1 MEQLRLEGV
10 TKRYGSVTAVDNIFL
25 SVERGEFITLLG
37 PSGCGKTTTLRMIGG
52 LEEPTSGVIY
62 IQGSDVTRVPAFKR
76 PTNMVFQ
83 SYALFP
89 HLSVFNNIV
98 FGLKNMKV
106 PKEIQREKADRML
119 TLVQLKGLEDRR
131 PNELSGGQQQRVA
144 LARALI
150 NEPAVLLLD
159 EPLGALDAKL
169 RKEMR
174 FELKRIQHELGVS
187 FIFVTHDQEEA
198 ISLSD
203 RIVLMNDGEVQQE
216 GTPRDIF
223 ESPANQFVADFV
235 GVGNSVSGQC
245 VERTNGSV
253 LVKCLGGSLVTVQSD
268 EAISPGDAAT
278 VWVRATDVKVGSG
291 LNGDEGQVW
300 QGRIGQLLYYGDQ
313 VDLVVLVSG
322 DVGDEEFRTVISA
335 EQFYADQL
343 DVGSEVEI
351 GWETD
356 KGRLFVG

>member
-1 MEQLRLEGV
+1 MEQLRLDGV
-10 TKRYGSVTAVDNIFL
+10 TKQYGSVTAVDEIFL
-25 SVERGEFITLLG
+25 TVERGEFITLLG

-52 LEEPTSGVIY
+52 LEAPTSGVIY
-62 IQGSDVTRVPAFKR
+62 IQGEDVTRVPAFKR

-89 HLSVFNNIV
+89 HLTVYNNIV
-98 FGLKNMKV
+98 FGLKNRKV
-106 PKEIQREKADRML
+106 PKNLQREKAERML
-119 TLVQLKGLEDRR
+119 TLVQLEGLEGRR

-144 LARALI
+144 LARALV

-203 RIVLMNDGEVQQE
+203 RIVLMNEGEVQQE
-216 GTPRDIF
+216 GSPREIF
-223 ESPANQFVADFV
+223 ESPVNQFVADFV
-235 GVGNSVSGQC
+235 GVGNSVSGEC
-245 VERTNGSV
+245 VDRSNGSV
-253 LVKCLGGSLVTVQSD
+253 LVKCLGGSLVRVRSD
-268 EAISPGDAAT
+268 EAISPGDQAS
-278 VWVRATDVKVGSG
+278 VWVRATDVKVASG
-291 LNGDEGQVW
+291 LNGDEAQVW
-300 QGRIGQLLYYGDQ
+300 QGRVGQLLYYGDQ
-313 VDLVVLVSG
+313 VDLVVLVAG
-322 DVGDEEFRTVISA
+322 DTGDEEFRTVISA
-335 EQFYADQL
+335 EQFYADRL
-343 DVGSEVEI
+343 EVGSAVKI
-351 GWETD
+351 GWELD

>member
-10 TKRYGSVTAVDNIFL
+10 TKRYGSVTAVDDIYL

-62 IQGSDVTRVPAFKR
+62 IQGVDVTRVPAFKR

-106 PKEIQREKADRML
+106 PKDIQQEKADRML

-203 RIVLMNDGEVQQE
+203 RIVLMNEGEVQQE

-223 ESPANQFVADFV
+223 ESPVNQFVADFV

-245 VERTNGSV
+245 VERANGSV
-253 LVKCLGGSLVTVQSD
+253 LVRCLGGSLVSVQSD
-268 EAISPGDAAT
+268 EDISPGDTAT

-291 LNGDEGQVW
+291 LNGDEGQTW
-300 QGRIGQLLYYGDQ
+300 QGRVGQLLYYGDQ

-322 DVGDEEFRTVISA
+322 ETGDEEFRTVISA

-343 DVGSEVEI
+343 EVGSEVRI

>member
-1 MEQLRLEGV
+1 VEQLRLEHV
-10 TKRYGSVTAVDNIFL
+10 IKRYGSVTAVDDISL
-25 SVERGEFITLLG
+25 TVEGGEFITLLG

-52 LEEPTSGVIY
+52 LEAPTSGRVY
-62 IQGSDVTRVPAFKR
+62 IQGEDMTRVPAFKR

-89 HLSVFNNIV
+89 HLTVFNNIV
-98 FGLKNMKV
+98 FGLKNQKI
-106 PKEIQREKADRML
+106 PKAVQREKAERIL
-119 TLVQLKGLEDRR
+119 SLVHLEGLDDRR

-144 LARALI
+144 LARALV

-203 RIVLMNDGEVQQE
+203 RIVLMDEGIIEQE
-216 GTPRDIF
+216 GTPREIF
-223 ESPANQFVADFV
+223 ERPANRFVADFV
-235 GVGNSVSGQC
+235 GVGNSVPGEC
-245 VERTNGSV
+245 VERSNGTV
-253 LVKCLGGSLVTVQSD
+253 VVKCLDGSLVKVTSD
-268 EAISPGDAAT
+268 EAVSPGAEAT
-278 VWVRATDVKVGSG
+278 VWVRATEVRLGSG
-291 LNGDEGQVW
+291 LNGQEAQVW
-300 QGRIGQLLYYGDQ
+300 QGRVGQLLYYGDQ
-313 VDLVVLVSG
+313 VDLVVLLANSLEIRV
-322 DVGDEEFRTVISA
+322 VISA
-335 EQFYADQL
+335 EQFYADQIQ
-343 DVGSEVEI
+343 VGSEVSV
-351 GWETD
+351 GWEQE

>member
-10 TKRYGSVTAVDNIFL
+10 TKRYGSVTAVDDIFL

-52 LEEPTSGVIY
+52 LEAPTNGVIY
-62 IQGSDVTRVPAFKR
+62 IQGEDVTRVPAFKR

-89 HLSVFNNIV
+89 HLTVFNNIV
-98 FGLKNMKV
+98 FGLKNKKI
-106 PKEIQREKADRML
+106 PKDIQRQKAERML

-144 LARALI
+144 LARALV

-216 GTPRDIF
+216 ATPRDIF
-223 ESPANQFVADFV
+223 ESPVNQFVADFV
-235 GVGNSVSGQC
+235 GVGNSVSGEC
-245 VERTNGSV
+245 VDRSDGSV
-253 LVKCLGGSLVTVQSD
+253 LVKCLGDSIVKVRSKED
-268 EAISPGDAAT
+268 ISPGDRAT

-291 LNGDEGQVW
+291 LNGDETQVW
-300 QGRIGQLLYYGDQ
+300 QGRVGQLLYYGDQ
-313 VDLVVLVSG
+313 VDLVVLVAG
-322 DVGDEEFRTVISA
+322 DARDEEFRTVISA

-343 DVGSEVEI
+343 DVGSEVRI
-351 GWETD
+351 GWETE